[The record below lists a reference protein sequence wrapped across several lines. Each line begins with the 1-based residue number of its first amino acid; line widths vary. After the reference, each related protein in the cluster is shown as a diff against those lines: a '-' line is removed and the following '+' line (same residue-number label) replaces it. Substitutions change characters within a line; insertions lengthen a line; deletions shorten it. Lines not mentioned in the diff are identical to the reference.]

1 MPDTATPIISI
12 GSIRAMNDTTSLRH
26 DDGPVLLAFAFRP
39 FFLLTALYAAGLV
52 AAWVAFLF
60 GGLPLPLGVNPIQW
74 HAHELLFGMVSA
86 AIAGF
91 LLTAMCNWT
100 GASPLKG
107 GGLLALI
114 LLWTAGRAAM
124 WLSGWLPLWLVAAI
138 DLAFLP
144 AMAAY
149 VARVLLRHGNYRNLV
164 LVALLSLLTGANLLM
179 HLGFS
184 RPWLGGGRLGEVL
197 ALDLIATLMVV
208 IGGRITP
215 AFTANWLRM
224 QGKDPTQVRRSEA
237 LDRAAFWSMVAI
249 LPVDLAMPFPV
260 LTSLMALF
268 AALVNGWRLHAWRGW
283 KASGEPLIWI
293 LHFAM
298 AWIVV
303 ALLLKA
309 MTPWL
314 ALSPSVWMHA
324 MGAGAGGTLILG
336 VMTRVAVGHTGRPMR
351 LPRLAIWIYIAVIT
365 AGAVRVIAAFVPQ
378 LAYPALTVSA
388 VAWVV
393 AFLLFVLIYWPIL
406 SRPRADGRPG

>member
-1 MPDTATPIISI
+1 
-12 GSIRAMNDTTSLRH
+12 
-26 DDGPVLLAFAFRP
+26 
-39 FFLLTALYAAGLV
+39 
-52 AAWVAFLF
+52 
-60 GGLPLPLGVNPIQW
+60 
-74 HAHELLFGMVSA
+74 MV
-86 AIAGF
+86 
-91 LLTAMCNWT
+91 
-100 GASPLKG
+100 
-107 GGLLALI
+107 
-114 LLWTAGRAAM
+114 
-124 WLSGWLPLWLVAAI
+124 
-138 DLAFLP
+138 
-144 AMAAY
+144 
-149 VARVLLRHGNYRNLV
+149 
-164 LVALLSLLTGANLLM
+164 
-179 HLGFS
+179 
-184 RPWLGGGRLGEVL
+184 
-197 ALDLIATLMVV
+197 
-208 IGGRITP
+208 
-215 AFTANWLRM
+215 
-224 QGKDPTQVRRSEA
+224 
-237 LDRAAFWSMVAI
+237 
-249 LPVDLAMPFPV
+249 PVDLAMPFPV
-260 LTSLMALF
+260 LASLMALF

>member
-1 MPDTATPIISI
+1 MSHTLNP
-12 GSIRAMNDTTSLRH
+12 RANH
-26 DDGPVLLAFAFRP
+26 VPVLLAFAFRP
-39 FFLLTALYAAGLV
+39 FFLLTALYAASLV
-52 AAWVAFLF
+52 AAWIAFLF

-74 HAHELLFGMVSA
+74 HAHELLFGMVPA

-107 GGLLALI
+107 NGLLALI

-124 WLSGWLPLWLVAAI
+124 WLSGWLPLWLVATI

-164 LVALLSLLTGANLLM
+164 LVALLGLLAGANLSM

-184 RPWLGGGRLGEVL
+184 GLWPSGGRLGEIL
-197 ALDLIATLMVV
+197 ALDLIAVIMVV
-208 IGGRITP
+208 VGGRITP
-215 AFTANWLRM
+215 AFTANWLGMR
-224 QGKDPTQVRRSEA
+224 GKDPALVRRSEA
-237 LDRAAFWSMVAI
+237 LDRAAFWSTVAMV
-249 LPVDLAMPFPV
+249 PVDLVMSFPV
-260 LTSLMALF
+260 PASLIALF
-268 AALVNGWRLHAWRGW
+268 AALVNGWRLLAWRGW
-283 KASGEPLIWI
+283 KASAEPLIWI
-293 LHFAM
+293 LHLAL

-336 VMTRVAVGHTGRPMR
+336 VMTRVAMGHTGRSMR
-351 LPRLAIWIYIAVIT
+351 LPHMAIWIYVAIIA
-365 AGAVRVIAAFVPQ
+365 AGLVRVIAAFVPQ
-378 LAYPALTVSA
+378 LVYPALTVSA
-388 VAWVV
+388 AAWVV
-393 AFLLFVLIYWPIL
+393 AFLLFVLIYGPIL